1 MATASATRNE
11 GKTSEKAET
20 PKRERRAAP
29 ALHERMKN
37 QLTTAA
43 LRGKIST
50 DDLENLQGHIGKL
63 RGLLT
68 E

>member
-37 QLTTAA
+37 QHRCLAWQDQH
-43 LRGKIST
+43 R
-50 DDLENLQGHIGKL
+50 
-63 RGLLT
+63 
-68 E
+68 